1 MAVKQE
7 ILFDGDA
14 VTDAFSSE
22 KKFLIQKYE
31 EIGRREPGFW
41 HRLKRRLGFDKAR
54 RADFIILLF
63 CAQYADRQESPEE
76 NERLQTIESRLRGG
90 KFSRHDWAGFDK
102 ALKKYRKAQNPAGRT
117 RVWFEQLD
125 KSLRRIRVSSNET
138 ERKALFL
145 HALDLVWADKK
156 IKKEEIDFLE
166 ILVAGLGLEES
177 EEFIR
182 DANEIFRYKNYF

>member
-1 MAVKQE
+1 MAVKRE

-90 KFSRHDWAGFDK
+90 QFSRHDWAGFDK
-102 ALKKYRKAQNPAGRT
+102 ALKKYRNAKNPAGRT